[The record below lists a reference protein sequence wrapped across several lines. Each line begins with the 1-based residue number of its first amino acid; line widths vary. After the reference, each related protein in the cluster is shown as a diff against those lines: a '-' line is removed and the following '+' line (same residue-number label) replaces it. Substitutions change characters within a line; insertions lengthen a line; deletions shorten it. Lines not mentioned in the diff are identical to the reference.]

1 MSGTPSI
8 VLPHGSYKNLK
19 AYQKSDIVYK
29 GTVLF
34 CHRFLKQRDR
44 TVDQMVQAARSCKQN
59 IVEGSMASGTSKETE
74 LKLVNVACA
83 SIEEL
88 LEDYEDWLRTH
99 GAEKWPFDDPRTT
112 AARNLGR
119 AGDWEAGIKPLFE
132 SRPPETVCNLQIC
145 FIHQT
150 KHLLD
155 RLIGQQEEDFKKHG
169 GLRER
174 MHAARTATRG
184 EEWEKVIFSR
194 LYSSSSPDE
203 LRARIGDIS
212 SALARTERNVKARK
226 GWH

>member
-1 MSGTPSI
+1 MSETPPI
-8 VLPHGSYKNLK
+8 VLPHGNYKNLK
-19 AYQKSDIVYK
+19 AYQKSDVVYQ

-34 CHRFLKQRDR
+34 CRRFLDPRDR

-74 LKLVNVACA
+74 LKLVNVARA

-99 GAEKWPFDDPRTT
+99 DAEKWPVDDPRTA
-112 AARNLGR
+112 AARDLGR
-119 AGDWEAGIKPLFE
+119 TGDWETGIKPVFE
-132 SRPPETVCNLQIC
+132 SRPPETICNLQIC

-150 KHLLD
+150 KYLLD
-155 RLIGQQEEDFKKHG
+155 RLIAQLEEDFKKHG
-169 GLRER
+169 GIRER

-184 EEWEKVIFSR
+184 EDWEKVLFSR
-194 LYSSSSPDE
+194 LDSSASPDE
-203 LRARIGDIS
+203 LRARIGDIA
-212 SALARTERNVKARK
+212 SALARMERTVKARK